1 MIRLKQTMRPGVCR
15 AYRCAAAPRNIAT
28 HPTSTQLCGSCYKA
42 QWRAANPERAAFGIQ
57 RDHARARRIPFTL
70 TFEQWWAVVEPS
82 GYMDGRGCL
91 RHQLHVDRLDPSKGY
106 EVGNIRVIT
115 CEENVRR
122 DNVRRGFVDAKIAAW
137 RGAPDADDSGLECT
151 DTDEDENPF

>member
-1 MIRLKQTMRPGVCR
+1 MIRLKKTLIPGVCR
-15 AYRCAAAPRNIAT
+15 AYRCTAAPRNIAT

-42 QWRAANPERAAFGIQ
+42 QWRVDNPERAAYGIQ
-57 RDHARARRIPFTL
+57 RDHARKRSIPFTL

-91 RHQLHVDRLDPSKGY
+91 RHQLHVDRIEAERGY

-115 CEENVRR
+115 CAENAAK
-122 DNVRRGFVDAKIAAW
+122 DNNRWRYVEAKIAAW
-137 RGAPDADDSGLECT
+137 REKSDADDSELECT
-151 DTDEDENPF
+151 DSEEDENPF

>member
-1 MIRLKQTMRPGVCR
+1 MIRLKQTLRPGVCR
-15 AYRCAAAPRNIAT
+15 AYRCTAAPRNIAT

-42 QWRAANPERAAFGIQ
+42 QWRAANPERAAFGTQ

-82 GYMDGRGCL
+82 GYMGGRGCL

-115 CEENVRR
+115 CTENVVRE
-122 DNVRRGFVDAKIAAW
+122 NARRGYVDAKIAAW
-137 RGAPDADDSGLECT
+137 RETHDADDSGLECT
-151 DTDEDENPF
+151 DHLDDEEPF